1 MLNTFLK
8 KIGMFFREAAPMD
21 VPELCWTDLAQ
32 AIQDMPDNTPGTDGI
47 RKGDLLILSPSAIWL
62 LTLLLQAI
70 EKGAAWPDAAA
81 TARTAF
87 LSKGEDDLDPRGYR
101 GLAILSK
108 LYRMWA
114 SHVGCDQVAPQQ
126 VLDRLLGLRGLLRR
140 HW

>member
-1 MLNTFLK
+1 
-8 KIGMFFREAAPMD
+8 MD
-21 VPELCWTDLAQ
+21 VPELSWTDL
-32 AIQDMPDNTPGTDGI
+32 AIQDMPDNTPCTDGI

-70 EKGAAWPDAAA
+70 DKGAAWPDAAA

-101 GLAILSK
+101 GLAIFSK

-114 SHVGCDQVAPQQ
+114 VIRLRHSKCWIHSWASEDFFAGTGEPVGAEDAW
-126 VLDRLLGLRGLLRR
+126 LLTGIVVE
-140 HW
+140 